1 MWGPAEDSIISQSI
15 PRGMDREM
23 DDSPTPSK
31 LTEMR
36 PSVEQNLNKSSH
48 ANRDGKE
55 PIKQSKLHS
64 RANPGSLTQRGARN
78 SIFNNAPP
86 VDELLNTKQ
95 KPMMITRL
103 TSRHKSTVRAP
114 HGPSS
119 TGFPSV
125 RSKML
130 HNEEVR
136 GDTFFDN

>member
-1 MWGPAEDSIISQSI
+1 M

-23 DDSPTPSK
+23 DDDDSPTPSK
-31 LTEMR
+31 NTTELR
-36 PSVEQNLNKSSH
+36 PSVQDCRNKSSQDH
-48 ANRDGKE
+48 HHHFDDSHH
-55 PIKQSKLHS
+55 IKQSQLHT
-64 RANPGSLTQRGARN
+64 RANAGSLTQRGARQ
-78 SIFNNAPP
+78 SIFTAVPPQMDDLNNS
-86 VDELLNTKQ
+86 Q
-95 KPMMITRL
+95 HKPMMITRL
-103 TSRHKSTVRAP
+103 TSRHKSTIRTP